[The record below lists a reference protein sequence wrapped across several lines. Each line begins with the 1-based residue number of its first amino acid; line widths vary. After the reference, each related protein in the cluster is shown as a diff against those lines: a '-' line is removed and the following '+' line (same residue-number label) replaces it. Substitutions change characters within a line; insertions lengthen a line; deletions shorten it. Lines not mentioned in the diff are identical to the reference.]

1 MKIFKGQG
9 TADLGKPWRFE
20 EDGLTVTRGCAWSP
34 PGCHP
39 TGCGIKTYVNAA
51 GELVKIEGDENH
63 PITNGRLCVRC
74 LTIRD
79 YVYNP
84 DRVRYPMK
92 RAREDRGK
100 NKWERITWDEAFD
113 LIAEKVAYYKENYGA
128 ESILI
133 MGGTGREGGPMLPAY
148 AQACIGTPNAC
159 YTQSGYSCYIPRV
172 AGTTYV
178 LGATYPEMDY
188 AGGLPG
194 RYDDPM
200 FELPELIVFWAKE
213 PLPSNGDGLFGHA
226 AIDMMRRGSKLMCVE
241 PRVNWVSTRADWH
254 LRLRPGTDTALAM
267 AMLNVIISEDLYD
280 HDFVEK
286 WCYGFEE
293 LSERVAT
300 MPVEKAAE
308 ITGVDAD
315 LIREASRAYA
325 KAKPAQIAW
334 GLGIDQ
340 KSNGVQ
346 AGHCIL
352 ALEAITGNIDV
363 PGGQLIGDVNDGLEL
378 GFGWGNLGPELQS
391 KILGIKEYPAYV
403 GLVLNAQCDMVLDA
417 LEAGDDAE
425 YYPFKMGGFED
436 TNFLAGTCA
445 AQPKRWHDAMVK
457 NLEWCFGIDVWMTPT
472 IQACCEVFLPLSS
485 TVEHD
490 TVVYTHYGA
499 SPIMAGAVNKSIT
512 VGDCKGDCEI
522 MYELGLRC
530 MPVNFE
536 KYKDYYDFLADYRL
550 NYKQS
555 FEELREEVVHQK
567 TEMCGYRKYESGR
580 LRPDGQPGFNTPT
593 GRVELYST
601 MFRQF
606 GEDPLPYY
614 EEPQLSPVST
624 PDIAETYPLVLTT
637 GAHVLLLP
645 FRRQADPL
653 SARDESRPADRDQPA
668 GRGEVRR
675 GRRPVGGSVQP
686 VRHLRAQSEGEPD
699 RQAWRGACPA
709 RLLVPRKGRRRAD
722 ALRGV
727 ALQHQRAH
735 PSQVHRQARFRRAV
749 QVHPL
754 QREAACGKLRHRHDG
769 SLGPLRKAGDLD
781 GGIRFAHRLRIL
793 HGMPVVRGGLQGRAP
808 HPRGTVGHPPA

>member
-39 TGCGIKTYVNAA
+39 TGCGIKTYVNSN
-51 GELVKIEGDENH
+51 GELVRVEGDENH

-84 DRVRYPMK
+84 DRVLYPMK

-100 NKWERITWDEAFD
+100 NKWERITWDEAYD
-113 LIAEKVAYYKENYGA
+113 TIAEKVKYFKDKYGA
-128 ESILI
+128 ESILV

-148 AQACIGTPNAC
+148 AHACLGTPNAC

-178 LGATYPEMDY
+178 MGATYPEMDY

-200 FELPELIVFWAKE
+200 FKLPELIVFWGKE

-226 AIDMMRRGSKLMCVE
+226 AIDMMRRGSKLMSID

-254 LRLRPGTDTALAM
+254 LRLRPGTDAALGM

-286 WCYGFEE
+286 WCYGFEQ
-293 LSERVAT
+293 LAERVKE

-308 ITGVDAD
+308 ITGVDAG
-315 LIREASRAYA
+315 LIAEAARVYA
-325 KAKPAQIAW
+325 AAKPAQIAW
-334 GLGIDQ
+334 GLAIDM
-340 KSNGVQ
+340 KSNGMQ

-363 PGGQLIGDVNDGLEL
+363 PGGQLVGDVNDGLEL
-378 GFGWGNLGPELQS
+378 GFGWNELGPELQG
-391 KILGIKEYPAYV
+391 KILGLKRYPAMV
-403 GLVLNAQCDMVLDA
+403 SFVLNAHCDMVLDA
-417 LEAGDDAE
+417 LETGE
-425 YYPFKMGGFED
+425 PYQFKMAGFGD
-436 TNFLAGTCA
+436 CNGLAGTDC
-445 AQPKRWHDAMVK
+445 AQPQRWHDAYQ
-457 NLEWCFGIDVWMTPT
+457 NLEWCFGIDVWLTPT
-472 IQACCEVFLPLSS
+472 IQATCELFLPLSS

-490 TVVYTHYGA
+490 SVVYSHYGA
-499 SPIMAGAVNKSIT
+499 SPITMGAINKSIT
-512 VGDCKGDCEI
+512 VGEGKGDAEI
-522 MYELGLRC
+522 MYEIGRRC
-530 MPVNFE
+530 MPVNFGRFKNFYE
-536 KYKDYYDFLADYRL
+536 FLEYYRL
-550 NYKQS
+550 NGKTT

-567 TEMCGYRKYESGR
+567 TETLSYRKYESGR
-580 LRPDGQPGFNTPT
+580 LRPDGMPGFNTPT

-606 GEDPLPYY
+606 GVDPLPFY

-624 PDIAETYPLVLTT
+624 PEKMEEYPFVLTT
-637 GAHVLLLP
+637 GARTYCYFHSEGKQIPYLREINP
-645 FRRQADPL
+645 DPL
-653 SARDESRPADRDQPA
+653 IEINP
-668 GRGEVRR
+668 E
-675 GRRPVGGSVQP
+675 
-686 VRHLRAQSEGEPD
+686 
-699 RQAWRGACPA
+699 
-709 RLLVPRKGRRRAD
+709 D
-722 ALRGV
+722 ALKLGIADGQWVRVSNPFGSCV
-727 ALQHQRAH
+727 LKAKVTQTVYPGLVMAQHGFWFPEEDGEEPHLYDVWRSNINLLMPHFYVGELGFGAPYKCLICRVEPIEESYDTDMQAIWNRY
-735 PSQVHRQARFRRAV
+735 SQ
-749 QVHPL
+749 L
-754 QREAACGKLRHRHDG
+754 
-769 SLGPLRKAGDLD
+769 
-781 GGIRFAHRLRIL
+781 
-793 HGMPVVRGGLQGRAP
+793 VVP
-808 HPRGTVGHPPA
+808 E

>member
-39 TGCGIKTYVNAA
+39 TGCGIKTYVNDA

-74 LTIRD
+74 LTMRD
-79 YVYNP
+79 FVYNP
-84 DRVRYPMK
+84 DRVLYPMK

-113 LIAEKVAYYKENYGA
+113 LLAEKVDYYKKTYGA

-148 AQACIGTPNAC
+148 AHSAIGTPNDC

-200 FELPELIVFWAKE
+200 FKLPELIVFWGKE

-226 AIDMMRRGSKLMCVE
+226 AIDMMRRGSKLMSID

-254 LRLRPGTDTALAM
+254 LRLRPGTDAALGM

-280 HDFVEK
+280 HDFVER
-286 WCYGFEE
+286 WTYGFDE
-293 LSERVAT
+293 LAERVKD

-315 LIREASRAYA
+315 LIREAARVYA
-325 KAKPAQIAW
+325 NANPAQIAW
-334 GLGIDQ
+334 GLAIDQ

-378 GFGWGNLGPELQS
+378 GFGWQNLGPELQS

-403 GLVLNAQCDMVLDA
+403 GLVLASQCDMVLDA
-417 LEAGDDAE
+417 LEAGDDAQ

-445 AQPKRWHDAMVK
+445 AQPKR
-457 NLEWCFGIDVWMTPT
+457 
-472 IQACCEVFLPLSS
+472 
-485 TVEHD
+485 
-490 TVVYTHYGA
+490 
-499 SPIMAGAVNKSIT
+499 
-512 VGDCKGDCEI
+512 
-522 MYELGLRC
+522 
-530 MPVNFE
+530 
-536 KYKDYYDFLADYRL
+536 
-550 NYKQS
+550 
-555 FEELREEVVHQK
+555 
-567 TEMCGYRKYESGR
+567 
-580 LRPDGQPGFNTPT
+580 
-593 GRVELYST
+593 
-601 MFRQF
+601 
-606 GEDPLPYY
+606 
-614 EEPQLSPVST
+614 
-624 PDIAETYPLVLTT
+624 
-637 GAHVLLLP
+637 
-645 FRRQADPL
+645 
-653 SARDESRPADRDQPA
+653 
-668 GRGEVRR
+668 
-675 GRRPVGGSVQP
+675 
-686 VRHLRAQSEGEPD
+686 
-699 RQAWRGACPA
+699 
-709 RLLVPRKGRRRAD
+709 
-722 ALRGV
+722 
-727 ALQHQRAH
+727 
-735 PSQVHRQARFRRAV
+735 
-749 QVHPL
+749 
-754 QREAACGKLRHRHDG
+754 
-769 SLGPLRKAGDLD
+769 
-781 GGIRFAHRLRIL
+781 
-793 HGMPVVRGGLQGRAP
+793 
-808 HPRGTVGHPPA
+808 

>member
-39 TGCGIKTYVNAA
+39 TGCGIKTYVNSN
-51 GELVKIEGDENH
+51 GELVRVEGDENH

-84 DRVRYPMK
+84 DRVLYPMK

-100 NKWERITWDEAFD
+100 NKWERITWDEAYD
-113 LIAEKVAYYKENYGA
+113 TIAEKVKYFKDKYGA
-128 ESILI
+128 ESILV

-148 AQACIGTPNAC
+148 AHACLGTPNAC

-178 LGATYPEMDY
+178 MGATYPEMDY

-194 RYDDPM
+194 RYDDPA
-200 FELPELIVFWAKE
+200 FKLPELIVFWGKE

-226 AIDMMRRGSKLMCVE
+226 AIDMMRRGSKLMSID

-254 LRLRPGTDTALAM
+254 LRLRPGTDAALGM
-267 AMLNVIISEDLYD
+267 AMLNVIIEEDLYD
-280 HDFVEK
+280 HDFVDK
-286 WCYGFEE
+286 WCYGFEQ
-293 LSERVAT
+293 LAERVKE
-300 MPVEKAAE
+300 MPAEKAAE
-308 ITGVDAD
+308 ICDLDANQ
-315 LIREASRAYA
+315 IREAARVYA
-325 KAKPAQIAW
+325 AAKPAQIAW
-334 GLGIDQ
+334 GLAIDQ

-346 AGHCIL
+346 AGHCIM

-378 GFGWGNLGPELQS
+378 GFGWNNLGPELQS

-417 LEAGDDAE
+417 LEAGDDAK
-425 YYPFKMGGFED
+425 YYPFKMGVFED

-472 IQACCEVFLPLSS
+472 IQATCEIFLPLSS

-522 MYELGLRC
+522 FYELGLRC
-530 MPVNFE
+530 MPINFE

-550 NYKQS
+550 AYKKS

-567 TEMCGYRKYESGR
+567 TEMCGYYKYESGR
-580 LRPDGQPGFNTPT
+580 LRPDGMPGFNTPT

-624 PDIAETYPLVLTT
+624 PEKMEEYPFVLTT
-637 GAHVLLLP
+637 GARTYCYFHSEGKQIPYLREMNP
-645 FRRQADPL
+645 DPL
-653 SARDESRPADRDQPA
+653 IEINP
-668 GRGEVRR
+668 E
-675 GRRPVGGSVQP
+675 
-686 VRHLRAQSEGEPD
+686 
-699 RQAWRGACPA
+699 
-709 RLLVPRKGRRRAD
+709 D
-722 ALRGV
+722 ALKHGIADGQWVEVASPFGKCVLKAKVSQIVKPGV
-727 ALQHQRAH
+727 VHAQHGFWFPEKDPEE
-735 PSQVHRQARFRRAV
+735 PSLYEVWRSNINELIPHFMV
-749 QVHPL
+749 
-754 QREAACGKLRHRHDG
+754 GKLG
-769 SLGPLRKAGDLD
+769 FGAPFKCLICSVK
-781 GGIRFAHRLRIL
+781 
-793 HGMPVVRGGLQGRAP
+793 PVSENYDTDMMEVWDHFGKL
-808 HPRGTVGHPPA
+808 VI

>member
-39 TGCGIKTYVNAA
+39 TGCGIKTYVNSN
-51 GELVKIEGDENH
+51 GELVRVEGDENH

-84 DRVRYPMK
+84 DRVLYPMK

-100 NKWERITWDEAFD
+100 NKWERITWDEAYD
-113 LIAEKVAYYKENYGA
+113 TIAEKVKYFKDKYGA
-128 ESILI
+128 ESILV

-148 AQACIGTPNAC
+148 AHACLGTPNAC

-178 LGATYPEMDY
+178 MGATYPEMDY

-200 FELPELIVFWAKE
+200 FKLPELIVFWGKE

-226 AIDMMRRGSKLMCVE
+226 AIDMMRRGSKLMSID

-254 LRLRPGTDTALAM
+254 LRLRPGTDAALGM
-267 AMLNVIISEDLYD
+267 ALLNVILEEDLYD
-280 HDFVEK
+280 HDFVDK
-286 WCYGFEE
+286 WCYGFEQ
-293 LSERVAT
+293 LAERVKE
-300 MPVEKAAE
+300 MPAEKAAE
-308 ITGVDAD
+308 ICDLDANQ
-315 LIREASRAYA
+315 IREAARVYA
-325 KAKPAQIAW
+325 AAKPAQIAW
-334 GLGIDQ
+334 GLAIDQ

-346 AGHCIL
+346 AGHCIM

-378 GFGWGNLGPELQS
+378 GFGWNNLGPELQS

-417 LEAGDDAE
+417 LEAGDDAK
-425 YYPFKMGGFED
+425 YYPFKMGVFED

-472 IQACCEVFLPLSS
+472 IQATCEIFLPLSS

-522 MYELGLRC
+522 FYELGLRC
-530 MPVNFE
+530 MPINFE

-550 NYKQS
+550 AYKKS

-567 TEMCGYRKYESGR
+567 TEMCGYYKYESGR
-580 LRPDGQPGFNTPT
+580 LRPDGMPGFNTPT

-624 PDIAETYPLVLTT
+624 PEKMEEYPFVLTT
-637 GAHVLLLP
+637 GARTYCYFHSEGKQIPYLREMNP
-645 FRRQADPL
+645 DPL
-653 SARDESRPADRDQPA
+653 IEINP
-668 GRGEVRR
+668 E
-675 GRRPVGGSVQP
+675 
-686 VRHLRAQSEGEPD
+686 
-699 RQAWRGACPA
+699 
-709 RLLVPRKGRRRAD
+709 D
-722 ALRGV
+722 ALKHGIADGQWVEVASPFGKCVLKAKVSQIVKPGV
-727 ALQHQRAH
+727 VHAQHGFWFPEKDPEE
-735 PSQVHRQARFRRAV
+735 PSLYEVWRSNINELIPHFMV
-749 QVHPL
+749 
-754 QREAACGKLRHRHDG
+754 GKLG
-769 SLGPLRKAGDLD
+769 FGAPFKCLICSVK
-781 GGIRFAHRLRIL
+781 
-793 HGMPVVRGGLQGRAP
+793 PVSENYDTDMMEVWDHFGKL
-808 HPRGTVGHPPA
+808 VI

>member
-20 EDGLTVTRGCAWSP
+20 EDGLTVTRGCAWAP

-39 TGCGIKTYVNAA
+39 TGCGIKTYVNSN
-51 GELVKIEGDENH
+51 GELVRVEGDENH

-84 DRVRYPMK
+84 DRVLYPMK

-100 NKWERITWDEAFD
+100 NKWERITWDEAYD
-113 LIAEKVAYYKENYGA
+113 TIAEKVKYFKDKYGA
-128 ESILI
+128 ESILV

-148 AQACIGTPNAC
+148 AHACLGTPNAC

-178 LGATYPEMDY
+178 MGATYPEMDY

-200 FELPELIVFWAKE
+200 FKLPELIVFWGKE

-226 AIDMMRRGSKLMCVE
+226 AIDMMRRGSKLMSID

-254 LRLRPGTDTALAM
+254 LRLRPGTDAALGM
-267 AMLNVIISEDLYD
+267 AMLNVIIEEDLYD
-280 HDFVEK
+280 HDFVDK
-286 WCYGFEE
+286 WCYGFEQ
-293 LSERVAT
+293 LAERVKE
-300 MPVEKAAE
+300 MPAEKAAE
-308 ITGVDAD
+308 ICDLDANQ
-315 LIREASRAYA
+315 IREAARVYA
-325 KAKPAQIAW
+325 AAKPAQIAW
-334 GLGIDQ
+334 GLAIDQ

-346 AGHCIL
+346 AGHCIM

-378 GFGWGNLGPELQS
+378 GFGWNNLGPELQS

-417 LEAGDDAE
+417 LEAGDDAK
-425 YYPFKMGGFED
+425 YYPFKMGVFED

-472 IQACCEVFLPLSS
+472 IQATCEIFLPLSS

-522 MYELGLRC
+522 FYELGLRC
-530 MPVNFE
+530 MPINFE

-550 NYKQS
+550 AYKKS

-567 TEMCGYRKYESGR
+567 TEMCGYYKYESGR
-580 LRPDGQPGFNTPT
+580 LRPDGMPGFNTPT

-624 PDIAETYPLVLTT
+624 PEKMEEYPFVLTT
-637 GAHVLLLP
+637 GARTYCYFHSEGKQIPYLREMNP
-645 FRRQADPL
+645 DPL
-653 SARDESRPADRDQPA
+653 IEINP
-668 GRGEVRR
+668 E
-675 GRRPVGGSVQP
+675 
-686 VRHLRAQSEGEPD
+686 
-699 RQAWRGACPA
+699 
-709 RLLVPRKGRRRAD
+709 D
-722 ALRGV
+722 ALKHGIADGQWVEVASPFGKCVLKAKVSQIVKPGV
-727 ALQHQRAH
+727 VHAQHGFWFPEKDPEE
-735 PSQVHRQARFRRAV
+735 PSLYEVWRSNINELIPHFMV
-749 QVHPL
+749 
-754 QREAACGKLRHRHDG
+754 GKLG
-769 SLGPLRKAGDLD
+769 FGAPFKCLICSVK
-781 GGIRFAHRLRIL
+781 
-793 HGMPVVRGGLQGRAP
+793 PVSENYDTDMMEVWDHFGKL
-808 HPRGTVGHPPA
+808 VI

>member
-39 TGCGIKTYVNAA
+39 TGCGIKTYVNSN
-51 GELVKIEGDENH
+51 GELVRVEGDENH

-84 DRVRYPMK
+84 DRVLYPMK

-100 NKWERITWDEAFD
+100 NKWERITWDEAYD
-113 LIAEKVAYYKENYGA
+113 TIAEKVKYFKDKYGA
-128 ESILI
+128 ESILV

-148 AQACIGTPNAC
+148 AHACLGTPNAC

-178 LGATYPEMDY
+178 MGATYPEMDY

-200 FELPELIVFWAKE
+200 FKLPELIVFWGKE

-226 AIDMMRRGSKLMCVE
+226 AIDMMRRGSKLMSID

-254 LRLRPGTDTALAM
+254 LRLRPGTDAALGM
-267 AMLNVIISEDLYD
+267 AMLNVIIEEDLYD
-280 HDFVEK
+280 HDFVER
-286 WCYGFEE
+286 WCYGFEQ
-293 LSERVAT
+293 LAERVKE
-300 MPVEKAAE
+300 MPAEKAAE
-308 ITGVDAD
+308 ITGVDAG
-315 LIREASRAYA
+315 LITEAARVYA
-325 KAKPAQIAW
+325 AAKPAQIAW
-334 GLGIDQ
+334 GLAIDQ

-378 GFGWGNLGPELQS
+378 GFGWNNLGPELQS

-417 LEAGDDAE
+417 LEAGDDAK
-425 YYPFKMGGFED
+425 YYPFKMGVFED

-472 IQACCEVFLPLSS
+472 IQATCEIFLPLSS

-522 MYELGLRC
+522 FYELGLRC
-530 MPVNFE
+530 MPINFE

-550 NYKQS
+550 AYKKS
-555 FEELREEVVHQK
+555 FEDLREEVVHQK
-567 TEMCGYRKYESGR
+567 TEMCGYYKYESGR
-580 LRPDGQPGFNTPT
+580 LRPDGMPGFNTPT

-624 PDIAETYPLVLTT
+624 PEKMEEYPFVLTT
-637 GAHVLLLP
+637 GARTYCYFHSEGKQIPYLREMNP
-645 FRRQADPL
+645 DPL
-653 SARDESRPADRDQPA
+653 IEINP
-668 GRGEVRR
+668 E
-675 GRRPVGGSVQP
+675 
-686 VRHLRAQSEGEPD
+686 
-699 RQAWRGACPA
+699 
-709 RLLVPRKGRRRAD
+709 D
-722 ALRGV
+722 ALKHGIADGQWVEVASPFGKCVLKAKVSQIVKPGV
-727 ALQHQRAH
+727 VHAQHGFWFPEKDPEE
-735 PSQVHRQARFRRAV
+735 PSLYEVWRSNINELIPHFMV
-749 QVHPL
+749 
-754 QREAACGKLRHRHDG
+754 GKLG
-769 SLGPLRKAGDLD
+769 FGAPFKCLICSVK
-781 GGIRFAHRLRIL
+781 
-793 HGMPVVRGGLQGRAP
+793 PVSENYDTDMMEVWDHFGKL
-808 HPRGTVGHPPA
+808 VI

>member
-39 TGCGIKTYVNAA
+39 TGCGIKTYVNSN
-51 GELVKIEGDENH
+51 GELVRVEGDENH

-84 DRVRYPMK
+84 DRVLYPMK

-100 NKWERITWDEAFD
+100 NKWERITWDEAYD
-113 LIAEKVAYYKENYGA
+113 TIAEKVKYFKDKYGA
-128 ESILI
+128 ESILV

-148 AQACIGTPNAC
+148 AHACLGTPNAC

-178 LGATYPEMDY
+178 MGATYPEMDY

-200 FELPELIVFWAKE
+200 FKLPELIVFWGKE

-226 AIDMMRRGSKLMCVE
+226 AIDMMRRGSKLMSID

-254 LRLRPGTDTALAM
+254 LRLRPGTDAALGM
-267 AMLNVIISEDLYD
+267 AMLDVIISEDLYD
-280 HDFVEK
+280 HDFVSK
-286 WCYGFEE
+286 WCYGFDQ
-293 LSERVAT
+293 LAERVAT

-315 LIREASRAYA
+315 LIRDAARAYA
-325 KAKPAQIAW
+325 AAKPAQIAW

-363 PGGQLIGDVNDGLEL
+363 PGGQLVGDVNDGLEL
-378 GFGWGNLGPELQS
+378 GFGWKELGEELQQ
-391 KILGIKEYPAYV
+391 KILGLKRYPAMV
-403 GLVLNAQCDMVLDA
+403 SFVLNAHCDMVLDT
-417 LEAGDDAE
+417 LETGEPYA
-425 YYPFKMGGFED
+425 FKMAGFED
-436 TNFLAGTCA
+436 CNGLAGTDC
-445 AQPKRWHDAMVK
+445 AQPERWHRAYQ
-457 NLEWCFGIDVWMTPT
+457 NLEWCFGIDVWLTPT
-472 IQACCEVFLPLSS
+472 IQACCELFLPLSS

-490 TVVYTHYGA
+490 SVVYSHYGA
-499 SPIMAGAVNKSIT
+499 SPITMGSINKSIT
-512 VGDCKGDCEI
+512 VGEGKGDAEI
-522 MYELGLRC
+522 MYEIGRRC
-530 MPVNFE
+530 MPVNFGRFRNFYE
-536 KYKDYYDFLADYRL
+536 FLEEYRL
-550 NYKQS
+550 NGKTT
-555 FEELREEVVHQK
+555 FEALREEVVHQK
-567 TEMCGYRKYESGR
+567 TETLSYYKYKTGK
-580 LRPDGQPGFNTPT
+580 LRPDGKPGFNTPT

-606 GEDPLPYY
+606 GVDPLPYY

-624 PDIAETYPLVLTT
+624 PDLYEEYPFVLTT
-637 GAHVLLLP
+637 GARTYCYFHSEGKQIPYLREMNP
-645 FRRQADPL
+645 DPL
-653 SARDESRPADRDQPA
+653 IEINPQ
-668 GRGEVRR
+668 
-675 GRRPVGGSVQP
+675 
-686 VRHLRAQSEGEPD
+686 
-699 RQAWRGACPA
+699 
-709 RLLVPRKGRRRAD
+709 D
-722 ALRGV
+722 ALKYGV
-727 ALQHQRAH
+727 ADGQWVEVESPFGKCVLKAKVSQIVKPGVVHAQHGFWFPEKDPEE
-735 PSQVHRQARFRRAV
+735 PSLYEVWRSNINELIPHFMV
-749 QVHPL
+749 
-754 QREAACGKLRHRHDG
+754 GKLGFGAPFKCMICSVKPVTENYDT
-769 SLGPLRKAGDLD
+769 DMMEVWD
-781 GGIRFAHRLRIL
+781 RFGKLVI
-793 HGMPVVRGGLQGRAP
+793 
-808 HPRGTVGHPPA
+808 

>member
-39 TGCGIKTYVNAA
+39 TGCGIKTYVNSN
-51 GELVKIEGDENH
+51 GELVRVEGDENH

-84 DRVRYPMK
+84 DRVLYPMK

-100 NKWERITWDEAFD
+100 NKWERITWDEAYD
-113 LIAEKVAYYKENYGA
+113 TIAEKVKYFKDKYGA
-128 ESILI
+128 ESILV

-148 AQACIGTPNAC
+148 AHACLGTPNAC

-178 LGATYPEMDY
+178 MGATYPEMDY
-188 AGGLPG
+188 AGGLLG

-200 FELPELIVFWAKE
+200 FKLPELIVFWGKE

-226 AIDMMRRGSKLMCVE
+226 AIDMMRRGSKLMSID

-254 LRLRPGTDTALAM
+254 LRLRPGTDAALGM

-286 WCYGFEE
+286 WCYGFEQ
-293 LSERVAT
+293 LAERVKE
-300 MPVEKAAE
+300 MPAEKAAE
-308 ITGVDAD
+308 ICGLDANQ
-315 LIREASRAYA
+315 IREAARVYA
-325 KAKPAQIAW
+325 AAKPAQIAW
-334 GLGIDQ
+334 GLAIDQ

-346 AGHCIL
+346 AGHCIM

-378 GFGWGNLGPELQS
+378 GFGWNNLGPELQS

-417 LEAGDDAE
+417 LEAGDDAK
-425 YYPFKMGGFED
+425 YYPFKMGVFED

-472 IQACCEVFLPLSS
+472 IQATCEIFLPLSS

-522 MYELGLRC
+522 FYELGLRC
-530 MPVNFE
+530 MPINFE

-550 NYKQS
+550 AYKKS

-567 TEMCGYRKYESGR
+567 TEMCGYYKYESGR
-580 LRPDGQPGFNTPT
+580 LRPDGMPGFNTPT

-624 PDIAETYPLVLTT
+624 PEKMEEYPFVLTT
-637 GAHVLLLP
+637 GARTYCYFHSEGKQIPYLREMNP
-645 FRRQADPL
+645 DPL
-653 SARDESRPADRDQPA
+653 IEINP
-668 GRGEVRR
+668 E
-675 GRRPVGGSVQP
+675 
-686 VRHLRAQSEGEPD
+686 
-699 RQAWRGACPA
+699 
-709 RLLVPRKGRRRAD
+709 D
-722 ALRGV
+722 ALKYGIADGQWVEVASPFGKCVLKAKVSQIVKPGV
-727 ALQHQRAH
+727 VHAQHGFWFPEKDPEE
-735 PSQVHRQARFRRAV
+735 PSLYEVWRSNINELIPHFMV
-749 QVHPL
+749 
-754 QREAACGKLRHRHDG
+754 GKLGFG
-769 SLGPLRKAGDLD
+769 SPFKCLICSVK
-781 GGIRFAHRLRIL
+781 
-793 HGMPVVRGGLQGRAP
+793 PVSENYDTDMMEVWDHFGKL
-808 HPRGTVGHPPA
+808 VI

>member
-39 TGCGIKTYVNAA
+39 TGCGIKTYVNSN
-51 GELVKIEGDENH
+51 GELVRVEGDENH

-84 DRVRYPMK
+84 DRVLYPMK

-100 NKWERITWDEAFD
+100 NKWERITWDEAYD
-113 LIAEKVAYYKENYGA
+113 TIAEKVKYFKDKYGA
-128 ESILI
+128 ESILV

-148 AQACIGTPNAC
+148 AHACLGTPNAC

-178 LGATYPEMDY
+178 MGATYPEMDY

-200 FELPELIVFWAKE
+200 FKLPELIVFWGKE

-226 AIDMMRRGSKLMCVE
+226 AIDMMRRGSKLMSID

-254 LRLRPGTDTALAM
+254 LRLRPGTDAALGM
-267 AMLNVIISEDLYD
+267 AMLNVIIEEDLYD
-280 HDFVEK
+280 HDFVDK
-286 WCYGFEE
+286 WCYGFEQ
-293 LSERVAT
+293 LAERVKE
-300 MPVEKAAE
+300 MPAEKAAE
-308 ITGVDAD
+308 ICDLDANQ
-315 LIREASRAYA
+315 IREAARVYA
-325 KAKPAQIAW
+325 AAKPAQIAW
-334 GLGIDQ
+334 GLAIDQ

-346 AGHCIL
+346 AGHCIM

-378 GFGWGNLGPELQS
+378 GFGWNNLGPELQS

-417 LEAGDDAE
+417 LEAGDDAK
-425 YYPFKMGGFED
+425 YYPFKMGVFED

-472 IQACCEVFLPLSS
+472 IQATCEIFLPLSS

-522 MYELGLRC
+522 FYELGLRC
-530 MPVNFE
+530 MPINFE

-550 NYKQS
+550 AYKKS

-567 TEMCGYRKYESGR
+567 TEMCGYYKYESGR
-580 LRPDGQPGFNTPT
+580 LRPDGMPGFNTPT

-624 PDIAETYPLVLTT
+624 PEKMEEYPFVLTT
-637 GAHVLLLP
+637 GARTYCYFHSEGKQIPYLREMNP
-645 FRRQADPL
+645 DPL
-653 SARDESRPADRDQPA
+653 IEINP
-668 GRGEVRR
+668 E
-675 GRRPVGGSVQP
+675 
-686 VRHLRAQSEGEPD
+686 
-699 RQAWRGACPA
+699 
-709 RLLVPRKGRRRAD
+709 D
-722 ALRGV
+722 ALKHGIADGQWVEVASPFGKCVLKAKVSQIVKPGV
-727 ALQHQRAH
+727 VHAQHGFWFPEKDPEEPHLYDVWRSNINELIPH
-735 PSQVHRQARFRRAV
+735 FMV
-749 QVHPL
+749 
-754 QREAACGKLRHRHDG
+754 GKLG
-769 SLGPLRKAGDLD
+769 FGAPFKCLICSVK
-781 GGIRFAHRLRIL
+781 
-793 HGMPVVRGGLQGRAP
+793 PVSENYDTDMMEVWDHFGKL
-808 HPRGTVGHPPA
+808 VI

>member
-39 TGCGIKTYVNAA
+39 TGCGIKTYVNSN
-51 GELVKIEGDENH
+51 GELVRVEGDENH

-84 DRVRYPMK
+84 DRVLYPMK

-100 NKWERITWDEAFD
+100 NKWERITWDEAYD
-113 LIAEKVAYYKENYGA
+113 TIAEKVKYFKDKYGA
-128 ESILI
+128 ESILV

-148 AQACIGTPNAC
+148 AHACLGTPNAC

-178 LGATYPEMDY
+178 MGATYPEMDY

-200 FELPELIVFWAKE
+200 FKLPELIVFWGKE

-226 AIDMMRRGSKLMCVE
+226 AIDMMRRGSKLMSID

-254 LRLRPGTDTALAM
+254 LRLRPGTDAALGM
-267 AMLNVIISEDLYD
+267 AMLNVIIEEDLYD

-286 WCYGFEE
+286 WCYGFEQ
-293 LSERVAT
+293 LAERVKE
-300 MPVEKAAE
+300 MPAEKAAE
-308 ITGVDAD
+308 ITGVDAG
-315 LIREASRAYA
+315 LIAEAARVYA
-325 KAKPAQIAW
+325 AAKPAQIAW
-334 GLGIDQ
+334 GLAIDQ

-346 AGHCIL
+346 AGHCIM

-378 GFGWGNLGPELQS
+378 GFGWNNLGPELQS

-417 LEAGDDAE
+417 LEAGDDAK
-425 YYPFKMGGFED
+425 YYPFKMGVFED

-472 IQACCEVFLPLSS
+472 IQATCEIFLPLSS

-522 MYELGLRC
+522 FYELGLRC
-530 MPVNFE
+530 MPINFE

-550 NYKQS
+550 AYKRT

-567 TEMCGYRKYESGR
+567 TEMCGYYKYESGR
-580 LRPDGQPGFNTPT
+580 LRPDGMPGFNTPT

-614 EEPQLSPVST
+614 EEPQFSPVST
-624 PDIAETYPLVLTT
+624 PEKMEEYPFVLTT
-637 GAHVLLLP
+637 GARTYCYFHSEGKQIPYLREMNP
-645 FRRQADPL
+645 DPL
-653 SARDESRPADRDQPA
+653 IEINP
-668 GRGEVRR
+668 E
-675 GRRPVGGSVQP
+675 
-686 VRHLRAQSEGEPD
+686 
-699 RQAWRGACPA
+699 
-709 RLLVPRKGRRRAD
+709 D
-722 ALRGV
+722 ALKYGIADGQWVEVASPFGKCVLKAKVSQIVKPGV
-727 ALQHQRAH
+727 VHAQHGFWFPEKDPEE
-735 PSQVHRQARFRRAV
+735 PSLYEVWRSNINELIPHFMV
-749 QVHPL
+749 
-754 QREAACGKLRHRHDG
+754 GKLG
-769 SLGPLRKAGDLD
+769 FGAPFKCLICSVK
-781 GGIRFAHRLRIL
+781 
-793 HGMPVVRGGLQGRAP
+793 PVSENYDTDMMEVWDHFGKL
-808 HPRGTVGHPPA
+808 VI

>member
-39 TGCGIKTYVNAA
+39 TGCGIKTYVNSN
-51 GELVKIEGDENH
+51 GELVRVEGDENH

-84 DRVRYPMK
+84 DRVLYPMK

-100 NKWERITWDEAFD
+100 NKWERITWDEAYD
-113 LIAEKVAYYKENYGA
+113 TIAEKVKYFKDKYGA
-128 ESILI
+128 ESILV

-148 AQACIGTPNAC
+148 AHACLGTPNAC

-178 LGATYPEMDY
+178 MGATYPEMDY

-200 FELPELIVFWAKE
+200 FKLPELIVFWGKE

-226 AIDMMRRGSKLMCVE
+226 AIDMMRRGSKLMSID

-254 LRLRPGTDTALAM
+254 LRLRPGTDAALGM
-267 AMLNVIISEDLYD
+267 AMLNVIIEEDLYD
-280 HDFVEK
+280 HDFVDK
-286 WCYGFEE
+286 WCYGFEQ
-293 LSERVAT
+293 LAERVKE
-300 MPVEKAAE
+300 MPAEKAAE
-308 ITGVDAD
+308 ICDLDANQ
-315 LIREASRAYA
+315 IREAARVYA
-325 KAKPAQIAW
+325 AAKPAQIAW
-334 GLGIDQ
+334 GLAIDQ

-346 AGHCIL
+346 AGHCIM

-378 GFGWGNLGPELQS
+378 GFGWNNLGPELQS

-417 LEAGDDAE
+417 LEAGDDAK
-425 YYPFKMGGFED
+425 YYPFKMGVFED

-472 IQACCEVFLPLSS
+472 IQATCEIFLPLSS

-522 MYELGLRC
+522 FYELGLRC
-530 MPVNFE
+530 MPINFE

-550 NYKQS
+550 AYKKS

-567 TEMCGYRKYESGR
+567 TEMCGYYKYESGR
-580 LRPDGQPGFNTPT
+580 LRPDGMHGFNTPT

-624 PDIAETYPLVLTT
+624 PEKMEEYPFVLTT
-637 GAHVLLLP
+637 GARTYCYFHSEGKQIPYLREMNP
-645 FRRQADPL
+645 DPL
-653 SARDESRPADRDQPA
+653 IEINP
-668 GRGEVRR
+668 E
-675 GRRPVGGSVQP
+675 
-686 VRHLRAQSEGEPD
+686 
-699 RQAWRGACPA
+699 
-709 RLLVPRKGRRRAD
+709 D
-722 ALRGV
+722 ALKHGIADGQWVEVASPFGKCVLKAKVSQIVKPGV
-727 ALQHQRAH
+727 VHAQHGFWFPEKDPEE
-735 PSQVHRQARFRRAV
+735 PSLYEVWRSNINELIPHFMV
-749 QVHPL
+749 
-754 QREAACGKLRHRHDG
+754 GKLG
-769 SLGPLRKAGDLD
+769 FGAPFKCLICSVK
-781 GGIRFAHRLRIL
+781 
-793 HGMPVVRGGLQGRAP
+793 PVSENYDTDMMEVWDHFGKL
-808 HPRGTVGHPPA
+808 VI

>member
-39 TGCGIKTYVNAA
+39 TGCGIKTYVNSN
-51 GELVKIEGDENH
+51 GELVRVEGDENH

-84 DRVRYPMK
+84 DRVLYPMK

-100 NKWERITWDEAFD
+100 NKWERITWDEAYD
-113 LIAEKVAYYKENYGA
+113 TIAEKVKYFKDKYGA
-128 ESILI
+128 ESILV

-148 AQACIGTPNAC
+148 AHACLGTPNAC

-178 LGATYPEMDY
+178 MGATYPEMDY

-200 FELPELIVFWAKE
+200 FKLPELIVFWGKE

-226 AIDMMRRGSKLMCVE
+226 AIDMMRRGSKLMSID

-254 LRLRPGTDTALAM
+254 LRLRPGTDAALGM
-267 AMLNVIISEDLYD
+267 AMLNVIIEEDLYD
-280 HDFVEK
+280 HDFVER
-286 WCYGFEE
+286 WCYGFEQ
-293 LSERVAT
+293 LAERVKE
-300 MPVEKAAE
+300 MPAEKAAE
-308 ITGVDAD
+308 ITGVDAG
-315 LIREASRAYA
+315 LITEAARVYA
-325 KAKPAQIAW
+325 AAKPAQIAW
-334 GLGIDQ
+334 GLAIDQ

-346 AGHCIL
+346 AGHCIM

-378 GFGWGNLGPELQS
+378 GFGWNNLGPELQS

-417 LEAGDDAE
+417 LEAGDDAK
-425 YYPFKMGGFED
+425 YYPFKMGVFED

-472 IQACCEVFLPLSS
+472 IQATCEIFLPLSS

-522 MYELGLRC
+522 FYELGLRC
-530 MPVNFE
+530 MPINFE

-550 NYKQS
+550 AYKKS

-567 TEMCGYRKYESGR
+567 TEMCGYYKYESGR
-580 LRPDGQPGFNTPT
+580 LRPDGMPGFNTPT

-606 GEDPLPYY
+606 GVDPLPYY

-624 PDIAETYPLVLTT
+624 PEKMEEYPFVLTT
-637 GAHVLLLP
+637 GARTYCYFHSEGKQIPYLREMNP
-645 FRRQADPL
+645 DPL
-653 SARDESRPADRDQPA
+653 IEINP
-668 GRGEVRR
+668 E
-675 GRRPVGGSVQP
+675 
-686 VRHLRAQSEGEPD
+686 
-699 RQAWRGACPA
+699 
-709 RLLVPRKGRRRAD
+709 D
-722 ALRGV
+722 ALKHGIADGQWVEVASPFGKCVLKAKVSQIVKPGV
-727 ALQHQRAH
+727 VHAQHGFWFPEKDPEE
-735 PSQVHRQARFRRAV
+735 PSLYEVWRSNINELIPHFMV
-749 QVHPL
+749 
-754 QREAACGKLRHRHDG
+754 GKLG
-769 SLGPLRKAGDLD
+769 FGAPFKCLICSVK
-781 GGIRFAHRLRIL
+781 
-793 HGMPVVRGGLQGRAP
+793 PVSENYDTDMMEVWDHFGKL
-808 HPRGTVGHPPA
+808 VI

>member
-39 TGCGIKTYVNAA
+39 TGCGIKTYVNSN
-51 GELVKIEGDENH
+51 GELVRVEGDENH

-84 DRVRYPMK
+84 DRVLYPMK

-100 NKWERITWDEAFD
+100 NKWERITWDEAYD
-113 LIAEKVAYYKENYGA
+113 TIAEKVKYFKDKYGA
-128 ESILI
+128 ESILV

-148 AQACIGTPNAC
+148 AHACLGTPNAC

-178 LGATYPEMDY
+178 MGATYPEMDY

-200 FELPELIVFWAKE
+200 FKLPELIVFWGKE

-226 AIDMMRRGSKLMCVE
+226 AIDMMRRGSKLMSID

-254 LRLRPGTDTALAM
+254 LRLRPGTDAALGM
-267 AMLNVIISEDLYD
+267 AMLNVIIEEDLYD
-280 HDFVEK
+280 HDFVDK
-286 WCYGFEE
+286 WCYGFEQ
-293 LSERVAT
+293 LAERVKE
-300 MPVEKAAE
+300 MPAEKAAE
-308 ITGVDAD
+308 ICDLDANQ
-315 LIREASRAYA
+315 IREAARVYA
-325 KAKPAQIAW
+325 AAKPAQIAW
-334 GLGIDQ
+334 GLAIDQ

-346 AGHCIL
+346 AGHCIM

-378 GFGWGNLGPELQS
+378 GFGWNNLGPELQS

-417 LEAGDDAE
+417 LEAGDDAK
-425 YYPFKMGGFED
+425 YYPFKMGVFED

-472 IQACCEVFLPLSS
+472 IQATCEIFLPLSS

-522 MYELGLRC
+522 FYELGLRC
-530 MPVNFE
+530 MPINFE

-550 NYKQS
+550 AYKKS

-567 TEMCGYRKYESGR
+567 TEMCGYYKYESGR
-580 LRPDGQPGFNTPT
+580 LRPDGMPGFNTPT

-624 PDIAETYPLVLTT
+624 PEKMEEYPFVLTT
-637 GAHVLLLP
+637 GARTYCYFHSEGKQIPYLREMNP
-645 FRRQADPL
+645 DPL
-653 SARDESRPADRDQPA
+653 IEINPQ
-668 GRGEVRR
+668 
-675 GRRPVGGSVQP
+675 
-686 VRHLRAQSEGEPD
+686 
-699 RQAWRGACPA
+699 
-709 RLLVPRKGRRRAD
+709 D
-722 ALRGV
+722 ALELGIADGQWVEVASPFGKCVLKAKVSQIVKPGV
-727 ALQHQRAH
+727 VHAQHGFWFPEKDPEE
-735 PSQVHRQARFRRAV
+735 PSLYEVWRSNINELIPHFMV
-749 QVHPL
+749 
-754 QREAACGKLRHRHDG
+754 GKLG
-769 SLGPLRKAGDLD
+769 FGAPFKCLICSVK
-781 GGIRFAHRLRIL
+781 
-793 HGMPVVRGGLQGRAP
+793 PVSENYDTDMMEVWDHFGKL
-808 HPRGTVGHPPA
+808 VI

>member
-1 MKIFKGQG
+1 MKLFKGQG

-39 TGCGIKTYVNAA
+39 TGCGIKTYVNSN
-51 GELVKIEGDENH
+51 GELVRVEGDENH

-84 DRVRYPMK
+84 DRVLYPMK

-100 NKWERITWDEAFD
+100 NKWERITWDEAYD
-113 LIAEKVAYYKENYGA
+113 TIAEKVKYFKDKYGA
-128 ESILI
+128 ESILV

-148 AQACIGTPNAC
+148 AHACLGTPNAC

-178 LGATYPEMDY
+178 MGATYPEMDY

-200 FELPELIVFWAKE
+200 FKLPELIVFWGKE

-226 AIDMMRRGSKLMCVE
+226 AIDMMRRGSKLMSID

-254 LRLRPGTDTALAM
+254 LRLRPGTDAALGM
-267 AMLNVIISEDLYD
+267 AMLNVIIEEDLYD

-286 WCYGFEE
+286 WCYGFEQ
-293 LSERVAT
+293 LAERVKE
-300 MPVEKAAE
+300 MPAEKAAE
-308 ITGVDAD
+308 ICGLDANQ
-315 LIREASRAYA
+315 IREAARVYA
-325 KAKPAQIAW
+325 AAKPAQIAW
-334 GLGIDQ
+334 GLAIDQ

-346 AGHCIL
+346 AGHCIM

-378 GFGWGNLGPELQS
+378 GFGWNNLGPELQS

-417 LEAGDDAE
+417 LEAGDDAK
-425 YYPFKMGGFED
+425 YYPFKMGVFED

-472 IQACCEVFLPLSS
+472 IQATCEIFLPLSS

-522 MYELGLRC
+522 FYELGLRC
-530 MPVNFE
+530 MPINFE

-550 NYKQS
+550 AYKRT

-567 TEMCGYRKYESGR
+567 TEMCGYYKYESGR
-580 LRPDGQPGFNTPT
+580 LRPDGMPGFNTPT

-614 EEPQLSPVST
+614 EEPQFSPVST
-624 PDIAETYPLVLTT
+624 PEKMEEYPFVLTT
-637 GAHVLLLP
+637 GARTYCYFHSEGKQIPYLREMNP
-645 FRRQADPL
+645 DPL
-653 SARDESRPADRDQPA
+653 IEINP
-668 GRGEVRR
+668 E
-675 GRRPVGGSVQP
+675 
-686 VRHLRAQSEGEPD
+686 
-699 RQAWRGACPA
+699 
-709 RLLVPRKGRRRAD
+709 D
-722 ALRGV
+722 ALKYGIADGQWVEVASPFGKCVLKAKVSQIVKPGV
-727 ALQHQRAH
+727 VHAQHGFWFPEKNPEE
-735 PSQVHRQARFRRAV
+735 PSLYEVWRSNINELIPHFMV
-749 QVHPL
+749 
-754 QREAACGKLRHRHDG
+754 GKLG
-769 SLGPLRKAGDLD
+769 FGAPFKCLICSVK
-781 GGIRFAHRLRIL
+781 
-793 HGMPVVRGGLQGRAP
+793 PVSENYDTDMMEVWDHFGKL
-808 HPRGTVGHPPA
+808 VI

>member
-39 TGCGIKTYVNAA
+39 TGCGIKTYVNSN
-51 GELVKIEGDENH
+51 GELVRVEGDENH
-63 PITNGRLCVRC
+63 PITNGRPCVRC

-84 DRVRYPMK
+84 DRVLYPMK

-100 NKWERITWDEAFD
+100 NKWERITWDEAYD
-113 LIAEKVAYYKENYGA
+113 TIAEKVKYFKDKYGA
-128 ESILI
+128 ESILV

-148 AQACIGTPNAC
+148 AHACLGTPNAC

-178 LGATYPEMDY
+178 MGATYPEMDY

-200 FELPELIVFWAKE
+200 FKLPELIVFWGKE

-226 AIDMMRRGSKLMCVE
+226 AIDMMRRGSKLMSID

-254 LRLRPGTDTALAM
+254 LRLRPGTDAALGM
-267 AMLNVIISEDLYD
+267 AMLNVIIEEDLYD
-280 HDFVEK
+280 HDFVDK
-286 WCYGFEE
+286 WCYGFEQ
-293 LSERVAT
+293 LAERVKE
-300 MPVEKAAE
+300 MPAEKAAE
-308 ITGVDAD
+308 ICDLDANQ
-315 LIREASRAYA
+315 IREAARVYA
-325 KAKPAQIAW
+325 AAKPAQIAW
-334 GLGIDQ
+334 GLAIDQ

-346 AGHCIL
+346 AGHCIM

-378 GFGWGNLGPELQS
+378 GFGWNNLGPELQS

-417 LEAGDDAE
+417 LEAGDDAK
-425 YYPFKMGGFED
+425 YYPFKMGVFED

-472 IQACCEVFLPLSS
+472 IQATCEIFLPLSS

-512 VGDCKGDCEI
+512 VGDCKGF
-522 MYELGLRC
+522 YELGLRC
-530 MPVNFE
+530 MPINFE

-550 NYKQS
+550 AYKKS

-567 TEMCGYRKYESGR
+567 TEMCGYYKYESGR
-580 LRPDGQPGFNTPT
+580 LRPDGMPGFNTPT

-624 PDIAETYPLVLTT
+624 PEKMEEYPFVLTT
-637 GAHVLLLP
+637 GARIYCYFHSEGKQIPYLREMNP
-645 FRRQADPL
+645 DPL
-653 SARDESRPADRDQPA
+653 IEINP
-668 GRGEVRR
+668 E
-675 GRRPVGGSVQP
+675 
-686 VRHLRAQSEGEPD
+686 
-699 RQAWRGACPA
+699 
-709 RLLVPRKGRRRAD
+709 D
-722 ALRGV
+722 ALKHGIADGQWVEVASPFGKCVLKAKVSQIVKPGV
-727 ALQHQRAH
+727 VHAQHGFWFPEKDPEE
-735 PSQVHRQARFRRAV
+735 PSLYEVWRSNINELIPHFMV
-749 QVHPL
+749 
-754 QREAACGKLRHRHDG
+754 GKLG
-769 SLGPLRKAGDLD
+769 FGAPFKCLICSVK
-781 GGIRFAHRLRIL
+781 
-793 HGMPVVRGGLQGRAP
+793 PVSENYDTDMMEVWDHFGKL
-808 HPRGTVGHPPA
+808 VI

>member
-39 TGCGIKTYVNAA
+39 TGCGIKTYVNSN
-51 GELVKIEGDENH
+51 GELVRVEGDENH

-84 DRVRYPMK
+84 DRVLYPMK

-100 NKWERITWDEAFD
+100 NKWERITWDEAYD
-113 LIAEKVAYYKENYGA
+113 TIAEKVKYFKDKYGA
-128 ESILI
+128 ESILV

-148 AQACIGTPNAC
+148 AHACLGTPNAC

-178 LGATYPEMDY
+178 MGATYPEMDY

-200 FELPELIVFWAKE
+200 FKLPELIVFWGKE

-226 AIDMMRRGSKLMCVE
+226 AIDMMRRGSKLMSID

-254 LRLRPGTDTALAM
+254 LRLRPGTDAALGM
-267 AMLNVIISEDLYD
+267 AMLNVIIEEDLYD

-286 WCYGFEE
+286 WCYGFEQ
-293 LSERVAT
+293 LAERVKE
-300 MPVEKAAE
+300 MPAEKAAE
-308 ITGVDAD
+308 ICGLDANQ
-315 LIREASRAYA
+315 IREAARVYA
-325 KAKPAQIAW
+325 AAKPAQIAW
-334 GLGIDQ
+334 GLAIDQ

-346 AGHCIL
+346 AGHCIM

-378 GFGWGNLGPELQS
+378 GFGWNNLGPELQS

-417 LEAGDDAE
+417 LEAGDDAK
-425 YYPFKMGGFED
+425 YYPFKMGVFED

-472 IQACCEVFLPLSS
+472 IQATCEIFLPLSS

-522 MYELGLRC
+522 FYELGLRC
-530 MPVNFE
+530 MPINFE

-550 NYKQS
+550 AYKRT

-567 TEMCGYRKYESGR
+567 TEMCGYYKYESGR
-580 LRPDGQPGFNTPT
+580 LRPDGMPGFNTPT

-614 EEPQLSPVST
+614 EEPQFSPVST
-624 PDIAETYPLVLTT
+624 PEKMEEYPFVLTT
-637 GAHVLLLP
+637 GARTYCYFHSEGKQSPYLREMNP
-645 FRRQADPL
+645 DPL
-653 SARDESRPADRDQPA
+653 IEINP
-668 GRGEVRR
+668 E
-675 GRRPVGGSVQP
+675 
-686 VRHLRAQSEGEPD
+686 
-699 RQAWRGACPA
+699 
-709 RLLVPRKGRRRAD
+709 D
-722 ALRGV
+722 ALKYGIADGQWVEVASPFGKCVLKAKVSQIVKPGV
-727 ALQHQRAH
+727 VHAQHGFWFPEKDPEE
-735 PSQVHRQARFRRAV
+735 PSLYEVWRSNINELIPHFMV
-749 QVHPL
+749 
-754 QREAACGKLRHRHDG
+754 GKLG
-769 SLGPLRKAGDLD
+769 FGAPFKCLICSVK
-781 GGIRFAHRLRIL
+781 
-793 HGMPVVRGGLQGRAP
+793 PVSENYDTDMMEVWDHFGKL
-808 HPRGTVGHPPA
+808 VI

>member
-39 TGCGIKTYVNAA
+39 TGCGIKTYVNSN
-51 GELVKIEGDENH
+51 GELVRVEGDENH

-84 DRVRYPMK
+84 DRVLYPMK

-100 NKWERITWDEAFD
+100 NKWERITWDEAYD
-113 LIAEKVAYYKENYGA
+113 TIAEKVKYFKDKYGA
-128 ESILI
+128 ESILV

-148 AQACIGTPNAC
+148 AHACLGTPNAC

-178 LGATYPEMDY
+178 MGATYPEMDY

-200 FELPELIVFWAKE
+200 FKLPELIVFWGKE

-226 AIDMMRRGSKLMCVE
+226 AIDMMRRGSKLMSID
-241 PRVNWVSTRADWH
+241 PRVNWVATRADWH
-254 LRLRPGTDTALAM
+254 LRLRPGTDAALGM
-267 AMLNVIISEDLYD
+267 AMLNVIIEEDLYD
-280 HDFVEK
+280 HDFVDK
-286 WCYGFEE
+286 WCYGFEQ
-293 LSERVAT
+293 LAERVKE
-300 MPVEKAAE
+300 MPAEKAAE
-308 ITGVDAD
+308 ICDLDANQ
-315 LIREASRAYA
+315 IREAARVYA
-325 KAKPAQIAW
+325 AAKPAQIAW
-334 GLGIDQ
+334 GLAIDQ

-346 AGHCIL
+346 AGHCIM

-378 GFGWGNLGPELQS
+378 GFGWNNLGPELQS

-417 LEAGDDAE
+417 LEAGDDAK
-425 YYPFKMGGFED
+425 YYPFKMGVFED

-472 IQACCEVFLPLSS
+472 IQATCEIFLPLSS

-522 MYELGLRC
+522 FYELGLRC
-530 MPVNFE
+530 MPINFE

-550 NYKQS
+550 AYKKS

-567 TEMCGYRKYESGR
+567 TEMCGYYKYESGR
-580 LRPDGQPGFNTPT
+580 LRPDGMPGFNTPT

-624 PDIAETYPLVLTT
+624 PEKMEEYPFVLTT
-637 GAHVLLLP
+637 GARTYCYFHSEGKQIPYLREMNP
-645 FRRQADPL
+645 DPL
-653 SARDESRPADRDQPA
+653 IEINP
-668 GRGEVRR
+668 E
-675 GRRPVGGSVQP
+675 
-686 VRHLRAQSEGEPD
+686 
-699 RQAWRGACPA
+699 
-709 RLLVPRKGRRRAD
+709 D
-722 ALRGV
+722 ALKHGIADGQWVEVASPFGKCVLKAKVSQIVKPGV
-727 ALQHQRAH
+727 VHAQHGFWFPEKDPEE
-735 PSQVHRQARFRRAV
+735 PSLYEVWRSNINELIPHFMV
-749 QVHPL
+749 
-754 QREAACGKLRHRHDG
+754 GKLG
-769 SLGPLRKAGDLD
+769 FGAPFKCLICSVK
-781 GGIRFAHRLRIL
+781 
-793 HGMPVVRGGLQGRAP
+793 PVSENYDTDMMEVWDHFGKL
-808 HPRGTVGHPPA
+808 VI

>member
-39 TGCGIKTYVNAA
+39 TGCGIKTYVNSN
-51 GELVKIEGDENH
+51 GELVRVEGDENH

-84 DRVRYPMK
+84 DRVLYPMK

-100 NKWERITWDEAFD
+100 NKWERITWDEAYD
-113 LIAEKVAYYKENYGA
+113 TIAEKVKYFKDKYGA
-128 ESILI
+128 ESILV

-148 AQACIGTPNAC
+148 AHACLGTPNAC

-178 LGATYPEMDY
+178 MGATYPEMDY

-200 FELPELIVFWAKE
+200 FKLPELIVFWGKE

-226 AIDMMRRGSKLMCVE
+226 AIDMMRRGSKLMSID

-254 LRLRPGTDTALAM
+254 LRLRPGTDAALGM
-267 AMLNVIISEDLYD
+267 AMLNVIIEEDLYD
-280 HDFVEK
+280 HDFVDK
-286 WCYGFEE
+286 WCYGFEQ
-293 LSERVAT
+293 LAERVKE
-300 MPVEKAAE
+300 MPAEKAAE
-308 ITGVDAD
+308 ICD
-315 LIREASRAYA
+315 LEANQIREAARVYA
-325 KAKPAQIAW
+325 AAKPAQIAW
-334 GLGIDQ
+334 GLAIDQ

-346 AGHCIL
+346 AGHCIM

-378 GFGWGNLGPELQS
+378 GFGWNNLGPELQS

-417 LEAGDDAE
+417 LEAGDDAK
-425 YYPFKMGGFED
+425 YYPFKMGVFED

-472 IQACCEVFLPLSS
+472 IQATCEIFLPLSS

-522 MYELGLRC
+522 FYELGLRC
-530 MPVNFE
+530 MPINFE

-550 NYKQS
+550 AYKKS

-567 TEMCGYRKYESGR
+567 TEMCGYYKYESGR
-580 LRPDGQPGFNTPT
+580 LRPDGMPGFNTPT

-624 PDIAETYPLVLTT
+624 PEKMEEYPFVLTT
-637 GAHVLLLP
+637 GARTYCYFHSEGKQIPYLREMNP
-645 FRRQADPL
+645 DPL
-653 SARDESRPADRDQPA
+653 IEINP
-668 GRGEVRR
+668 E
-675 GRRPVGGSVQP
+675 
-686 VRHLRAQSEGEPD
+686 
-699 RQAWRGACPA
+699 
-709 RLLVPRKGRRRAD
+709 D
-722 ALRGV
+722 ALKHGIADGQWVEVASPFGKCVLKAKVSQIVKPGV
-727 ALQHQRAH
+727 VHAQHGFWFPEKDPDE
-735 PSQVHRQARFRRAV
+735 PSLYEVWRSNINELIPHFMV
-749 QVHPL
+749 
-754 QREAACGKLRHRHDG
+754 GKLG
-769 SLGPLRKAGDLD
+769 FGAPFKCLICSVK
-781 GGIRFAHRLRIL
+781 
-793 HGMPVVRGGLQGRAP
+793 PVSENYDTDMMEVWDHFGKL
-808 HPRGTVGHPPA
+808 VI

>member
-39 TGCGIKTYVNAA
+39 TGCGIKTYVNSN
-51 GELVKIEGDENH
+51 GELVRVEGDENH

-84 DRVRYPMK
+84 DRVLYPMK

-100 NKWERITWDEAFD
+100 NKWERITWDEAYD
-113 LIAEKVAYYKENYGA
+113 TIAEKVKYFKDKYGA
-128 ESILI
+128 ESILV

-148 AQACIGTPNAC
+148 AHACLGTPNAC

-178 LGATYPEMDY
+178 MGATYPEMDY

-200 FELPELIVFWAKE
+200 FKLPELIVFWGKE

-226 AIDMMRRGSKLMCVE
+226 AIDMMRRGSKLMSID

-254 LRLRPGTDTALAM
+254 LRLRPGTDAALGM
-267 AMLNVIISEDLYD
+267 AMLNVIIEEDLYD
-280 HDFVEK
+280 HDFVDK
-286 WCYGFEE
+286 WCYGFEQ
-293 LSERVAT
+293 LAERVKE
-300 MPVEKAAE
+300 MPAEKAAE
-308 ITGVDAD
+308 ICDLDANQ
-315 LIREASRAYA
+315 IREAARVYA
-325 KAKPAQIAW
+325 AAKPAQIAW
-334 GLGIDQ
+334 GLAIDQ

-346 AGHCIL
+346 AGHCIM

-378 GFGWGNLGPELQS
+378 GFGWNNLGPELQS

-417 LEAGDDAE
+417 LEAGDDAK
-425 YYPFKMGGFED
+425 YYPFKMGVFED

-472 IQACCEVFLPLSS
+472 IQATCEIFLPLSS

-522 MYELGLRC
+522 FYELGLRC
-530 MPVNFE
+530 MPINFE

-550 NYKQS
+550 AYKKS

-567 TEMCGYRKYESGR
+567 TEMCGYYKYESGR
-580 LRPDGQPGFNTPT
+580 LRPDGMPGFNNPT

-624 PDIAETYPLVLTT
+624 PEKMEEYPFVLTT
-637 GAHVLLLP
+637 GARTYCYFHSEGKQIPYLREMNP
-645 FRRQADPL
+645 DPL
-653 SARDESRPADRDQPA
+653 IEINP
-668 GRGEVRR
+668 E
-675 GRRPVGGSVQP
+675 
-686 VRHLRAQSEGEPD
+686 
-699 RQAWRGACPA
+699 
-709 RLLVPRKGRRRAD
+709 D
-722 ALRGV
+722 ALKHGIADGQWVEVASPFGKCVLKAKVSQIVKPGV
-727 ALQHQRAH
+727 VHAQHGFWFPEKDPEE
-735 PSQVHRQARFRRAV
+735 PSLYEVWRSNINELIPHFMV
-749 QVHPL
+749 
-754 QREAACGKLRHRHDG
+754 GKLG
-769 SLGPLRKAGDLD
+769 FGAPFKCLICSVK
-781 GGIRFAHRLRIL
+781 
-793 HGMPVVRGGLQGRAP
+793 PVSENYDTDMMEVWDHFGKL
-808 HPRGTVGHPPA
+808 VI

>member
-39 TGCGIKTYVNAA
+39 TGCGIKTYVNSND
-51 GELVKIEGDENH
+51 ELVRVEGDENH

-84 DRVRYPMK
+84 DRVLYPMK

-100 NKWERITWDEAFD
+100 NKWERITWDEAYD
-113 LIAEKVAYYKENYGA
+113 TIAEKVKYFKDKYGA
-128 ESILI
+128 ESILV

-148 AQACIGTPNAC
+148 AHACLGTPNAC

-178 LGATYPEMDY
+178 MGATYPEMDY

-200 FELPELIVFWAKE
+200 FKLPELIVFWGKE

-226 AIDMMRRGSKLMCVE
+226 AIDMMRRGSKLMSID

-254 LRLRPGTDTALAM
+254 LRLRPGTDAALGM
-267 AMLNVIISEDLYD
+267 AMLNVIIEEDLYD
-280 HDFVEK
+280 HDFVDK
-286 WCYGFEE
+286 WCYGFEQ
-293 LSERVAT
+293 LAERVKE
-300 MPVEKAAE
+300 MPAEKAAE
-308 ITGVDAD
+308 ICDLDANQ
-315 LIREASRAYA
+315 IREAARVYA
-325 KAKPAQIAW
+325 AAKPAQIAW
-334 GLGIDQ
+334 GLAIDQ

-346 AGHCIL
+346 AGHCIM

-378 GFGWGNLGPELQS
+378 GFGWNNLGPERQS

-417 LEAGDDAE
+417 LEAGDDAK
-425 YYPFKMGGFED
+425 YYPFKMGVFED

-445 AQPKRWHDAMVK
+445 AQPKRWHDAMVE

-472 IQACCEVFLPLSS
+472 IQATCEIFLPLSS

-522 MYELGLRC
+522 FYELGLRC
-530 MPVNFE
+530 MPINFE

-550 NYKQS
+550 AYKKS

-567 TEMCGYRKYESGR
+567 TEMCGYYKYESGR
-580 LRPDGQPGFNTPT
+580 LRPDGMPGFNTPT

-624 PDIAETYPLVLTT
+624 PEKMEEYPFVLTT
-637 GAHVLLLP
+637 GARTYCYFHSEGKQIPYLREMNP
-645 FRRQADPL
+645 DPL
-653 SARDESRPADRDQPA
+653 IEINP
-668 GRGEVRR
+668 E
-675 GRRPVGGSVQP
+675 
-686 VRHLRAQSEGEPD
+686 
-699 RQAWRGACPA
+699 
-709 RLLVPRKGRRRAD
+709 D
-722 ALRGV
+722 ALKHGIADGQWVEVASPFGKCVLKAKVSQIVKPGV
-727 ALQHQRAH
+727 VHAQHGFWFPEKDPEE
-735 PSQVHRQARFRRAV
+735 PSLYEVWRSNINELIPHFMV
-749 QVHPL
+749 
-754 QREAACGKLRHRHDG
+754 GKLG
-769 SLGPLRKAGDLD
+769 FGAPFKCLICSVK
-781 GGIRFAHRLRIL
+781 
-793 HGMPVVRGGLQGRAP
+793 PVSENYDTDMMEVWDHFGKL
-808 HPRGTVGHPPA
+808 VI

>member
-9 TADLGKPWRFE
+9 TADLGKSWRFE

-39 TGCGIKTYVNAA
+39 TGCGIKTYVNSN
-51 GELVKIEGDENH
+51 GELVRVEGDENH

-84 DRVRYPMK
+84 DRVLYPMK

-100 NKWERITWDEAFD
+100 NKWERITWDEAYD
-113 LIAEKVAYYKENYGA
+113 TIAEKVKYFKDKYGA
-128 ESILI
+128 ESILV

-148 AQACIGTPNAC
+148 AHACLGTPNAC

-178 LGATYPEMDY
+178 MGATYPEMDY

-200 FELPELIVFWAKE
+200 FKLPELIVFWGKE

-226 AIDMMRRGSKLMCVE
+226 AIDMMRRGSKLMSID

-254 LRLRPGTDTALAM
+254 LRLRPGTDAALGM
-267 AMLNVIISEDLYD
+267 AMLNVIIEEDLYD
-280 HDFVEK
+280 HDFVDK
-286 WCYGFEE
+286 WCYGFEQ
-293 LSERVAT
+293 LAERVKE
-300 MPVEKAAE
+300 MPAEKAAE
-308 ITGVDAD
+308 ICDLDANQ
-315 LIREASRAYA
+315 IREAARVYA
-325 KAKPAQIAW
+325 AAKPAQIAW
-334 GLGIDQ
+334 GLAIDQ

-346 AGHCIL
+346 AGHCIM

-378 GFGWGNLGPELQS
+378 GFGWNNLGPELQS

-417 LEAGDDAE
+417 LEAGDDAK
-425 YYPFKMGGFED
+425 YYPFKMGVFED

-472 IQACCEVFLPLSS
+472 IQATCEIFLPLSS

-522 MYELGLRC
+522 FYELGLRC
-530 MPVNFE
+530 MPINFE

-550 NYKQS
+550 AYKKS

-567 TEMCGYRKYESGR
+567 TEMCGYYKYESGR
-580 LRPDGQPGFNTPT
+580 LRPDGMPGFNTPT

-624 PDIAETYPLVLTT
+624 PEKMEEYPFVLTT
-637 GAHVLLLP
+637 GARTYCYFHSEGKQIPYLREMNP
-645 FRRQADPL
+645 DPL
-653 SARDESRPADRDQPA
+653 IEINP
-668 GRGEVRR
+668 E
-675 GRRPVGGSVQP
+675 
-686 VRHLRAQSEGEPD
+686 
-699 RQAWRGACPA
+699 
-709 RLLVPRKGRRRAD
+709 D
-722 ALRGV
+722 ALKHGIADGQWVEVASPFGKCVLKAKVSQIVKPGV
-727 ALQHQRAH
+727 VHAQHGFWFPEKDPEE
-735 PSQVHRQARFRRAV
+735 PSLYEVWRSNINELIPHFMV
-749 QVHPL
+749 
-754 QREAACGKLRHRHDG
+754 GKLG
-769 SLGPLRKAGDLD
+769 FGAPFKCLICSVK
-781 GGIRFAHRLRIL
+781 
-793 HGMPVVRGGLQGRAP
+793 PVSENYDTDMMEVWDHFGKL
-808 HPRGTVGHPPA
+808 VI

>member
-39 TGCGIKTYVNAA
+39 TGCGIKTYVNSN
-51 GELVKIEGDENH
+51 GELVRVEGDENH

-84 DRVRYPMK
+84 DRVLYPMK

-100 NKWERITWDEAFD
+100 NKWERITWDEAYD
-113 LIAEKVAYYKENYGA
+113 TIAEKVKYFKDKYGA
-128 ESILI
+128 ESILV

-148 AQACIGTPNAC
+148 AHACLGTPNAC

-178 LGATYPEMDY
+178 MGATYPEMDY

-200 FELPELIVFWAKE
+200 FKLPELIVFWGKE

-226 AIDMMRRGSKLMCVE
+226 AIDMMRRGSKLMSID

-254 LRLRPGTDTALAM
+254 LRLRPGTDAALGM

-286 WCYGFEE
+286 WCYGFEQ
-293 LSERVAT
+293 LAERVKE
-300 MPVEKAAE
+300 MPAEKAAE
-308 ITGVDAD
+308 ICGLDANQ
-315 LIREASRAYA
+315 IREAARVYA
-325 KAKPAQIAW
+325 AAKPAQIAW
-334 GLGIDQ
+334 GLAIDQ

-346 AGHCIL
+346 AGHCIM

-378 GFGWGNLGPELQS
+378 GFGWNNLGPELQS

-417 LEAGDDAE
+417 LEAGDDAK
-425 YYPFKMGGFED
+425 YYPFKMGVFED

-457 NLEWCFGIDVWMTPT
+457 NLEWCFGIDVWLTPT
-472 IQACCEVFLPLSS
+472 IQATCEIFLPLSS

-522 MYELGLRC
+522 FYELGLRC
-530 MPVNFE
+530 MPINFE

-550 NYKQS
+550 AYKRT

-567 TEMCGYRKYESGR
+567 TEMCGYYKYESGR
-580 LRPDGQPGFNTPT
+580 LRPDGMPGFNTPT

-614 EEPQLSPVST
+614 EEPQFSPVST
-624 PDIAETYPLVLTT
+624 PEKMEEYPFVLTT
-637 GAHVLLLP
+637 GARTYCYFHSEGKQIPYLREMNP
-645 FRRQADPL
+645 DPL
-653 SARDESRPADRDQPA
+653 IEINP
-668 GRGEVRR
+668 E
-675 GRRPVGGSVQP
+675 
-686 VRHLRAQSEGEPD
+686 
-699 RQAWRGACPA
+699 
-709 RLLVPRKGRRRAD
+709 D
-722 ALRGV
+722 ALKYGIADGQWVEVASPFGKCVLKAKVSQIVKPGV
-727 ALQHQRAH
+727 VHAQHGFWFPEKNPEE
-735 PSQVHRQARFRRAV
+735 PSLYEVWRSNINELIPHFMV
-749 QVHPL
+749 
-754 QREAACGKLRHRHDG
+754 GKLG
-769 SLGPLRKAGDLD
+769 FGAPFKCLICSVK
-781 GGIRFAHRLRIL
+781 
-793 HGMPVVRGGLQGRAP
+793 PVSENYDTDMMEVWDHFGKL
-808 HPRGTVGHPPA
+808 VI

>member
-39 TGCGIKTYVNAA
+39 TGCGIKTYVNSN
-51 GELVKIEGDENH
+51 GELVRVEGDENH

-84 DRVRYPMK
+84 DRVLYPMK

-100 NKWERITWDEAFD
+100 NKWERITWDEAYD
-113 LIAEKVAYYKENYGA
+113 TIAEKVKYFKDKYGA
-128 ESILI
+128 ESILV

-148 AQACIGTPNAC
+148 AHACLGTPNAC

-178 LGATYPEMDY
+178 MGATYPEMDY

-200 FELPELIVFWAKE
+200 FKLPELIVFWGKE

-226 AIDMMRRGSKLMCVE
+226 AIDMMRRGSKLMSID

-254 LRLRPGTDTALAM
+254 LRLRPGTDAALGM
-267 AMLNVIISEDLYD
+267 AMLNVIIEEDLYD
-280 HDFVEK
+280 HDFVDK
-286 WCYGFEE
+286 WCYGFEQ
-293 LSERVAT
+293 LAERVKE
-300 MPVEKAAE
+300 MPAEKAAE
-308 ITGVDAD
+308 ICD
-315 LIREASRAYA
+315 LEANQIREAARVYA
-325 KAKPAQIAW
+325 AAKPAQIAW
-334 GLGIDQ
+334 GLAIDQ

-346 AGHCIL
+346 AGHCIM

-378 GFGWGNLGPELQS
+378 GFGWNNLGPELQS

-417 LEAGDDAE
+417 LEAGDDAK
-425 YYPFKMGGFED
+425 YYPFKMGVFED

-472 IQACCEVFLPLSS
+472 IQATCEIFLPLSS

-522 MYELGLRC
+522 FYELGLRC
-530 MPVNFE
+530 MPINFE

-550 NYKQS
+550 ANKKS

-567 TEMCGYRKYESGR
+567 TEMCGYYKYESGR
-580 LRPDGQPGFNTPT
+580 LRPDGMPGFNTPT

-624 PDIAETYPLVLTT
+624 PEKMEEYPFVLTT
-637 GAHVLLLP
+637 GARTYCYFHSEGKQIPYLREMNP
-645 FRRQADPL
+645 DPL
-653 SARDESRPADRDQPA
+653 IEINP
-668 GRGEVRR
+668 E
-675 GRRPVGGSVQP
+675 
-686 VRHLRAQSEGEPD
+686 
-699 RQAWRGACPA
+699 
-709 RLLVPRKGRRRAD
+709 D
-722 ALRGV
+722 ALKHGIADGQWVEVASPFGKCVLKAKVSQIVKPGV
-727 ALQHQRAH
+727 VHAQHGFWFPEKDPEE
-735 PSQVHRQARFRRAV
+735 PSLYEVWRSNINELIPHFMV
-749 QVHPL
+749 
-754 QREAACGKLRHRHDG
+754 GKLG
-769 SLGPLRKAGDLD
+769 FGAPFKCLICSVK
-781 GGIRFAHRLRIL
+781 
-793 HGMPVVRGGLQGRAP
+793 PVSENYDTDMMEVWDHFGKL
-808 HPRGTVGHPPA
+808 VI

>member
-39 TGCGIKTYVNAA
+39 TGCGIKTYVNSN
-51 GELVKIEGDENH
+51 GELVRVEGDENH

-84 DRVRYPMK
+84 DRVLYPMK

-100 NKWERITWDEAFD
+100 NKWERITWDEAYD
-113 LIAEKVAYYKENYGA
+113 TIAEKVKYFKDKYGA
-128 ESILI
+128 ESILV

-148 AQACIGTPNAC
+148 AHACLGTPNAC

-178 LGATYPEMDY
+178 MGATYPEMDY

-200 FELPELIVFWAKE
+200 FKLPELIVFWGKE

-226 AIDMMRRGSKLMCVE
+226 AIDMMRRGSKLMSID

-254 LRLRPGTDTALAM
+254 LRLRPGTDAALGM
-267 AMLNVIISEDLYD
+267 AMLNVIIEEDLYD

-286 WCYGFEE
+286 WCYGFEQ
-293 LSERVAT
+293 LAERVKELPA
-300 MPVEKAAE
+300 EKAAE
-308 ITGVDAD
+308 ICGLDANQ
-315 LIREASRAYA
+315 IREAARVYA
-325 KAKPAQIAW
+325 AAKPAQIAW
-334 GLGIDQ
+334 GLAIDQ

-346 AGHCIL
+346 AGHCIM

-378 GFGWGNLGPELQS
+378 GFGWNNLGPELQS

-417 LEAGDDAE
+417 LEAGDDAK
-425 YYPFKMGGFED
+425 YYPFKMGVFED

-472 IQACCEVFLPLSS
+472 IQATCEIFLPLSS

-522 MYELGLRC
+522 FYELGLRC
-530 MPVNFE
+530 MPINFE

-550 NYKQS
+550 AYKRT

-567 TEMCGYRKYESGR
+567 TEMCGYYKYESGR
-580 LRPDGQPGFNTPT
+580 LRPDGMPGFNTPT

-614 EEPQLSPVST
+614 EEPQFSPVST
-624 PDIAETYPLVLTT
+624 PEKMEEYPFVLTT
-637 GAHVLLLP
+637 GARTYCYFHSEGKQIPYLREMNP
-645 FRRQADPL
+645 DPL
-653 SARDESRPADRDQPA
+653 IEINP
-668 GRGEVRR
+668 E
-675 GRRPVGGSVQP
+675 
-686 VRHLRAQSEGEPD
+686 
-699 RQAWRGACPA
+699 
-709 RLLVPRKGRRRAD
+709 D
-722 ALRGV
+722 ALKYGIADGQWVEVASPFGKCVLKAKVSQIVKPGV
-727 ALQHQRAH
+727 VHAQHGFWFPEKDPEE
-735 PSQVHRQARFRRAV
+735 PSLYEVWRSNINELIPHFMV
-749 QVHPL
+749 
-754 QREAACGKLRHRHDG
+754 GKLG
-769 SLGPLRKAGDLD
+769 FGAPFKCLICSVK
-781 GGIRFAHRLRIL
+781 
-793 HGMPVVRGGLQGRAP
+793 PVSENYDTDMMEVWDHFGKL
-808 HPRGTVGHPPA
+808 VI

>member
-39 TGCGIKTYVNAA
+39 TGCGIKTYVNSN
-51 GELVKIEGDENH
+51 GELVRVEGDENH

-84 DRVRYPMK
+84 DRVLYPMK

-100 NKWERITWDEAFD
+100 NKWERITWDEAYD
-113 LIAEKVAYYKENYGA
+113 TIAEKVKYFKDKYGA
-128 ESILI
+128 ESILV

-148 AQACIGTPNAC
+148 AHACLGTPNAC

-178 LGATYPEMDY
+178 MGATYPEMDY

-200 FELPELIVFWAKE
+200 FKLPELIVFWGKE

-226 AIDMMRRGSKLMCVE
+226 AIDMMRRGSKLMSID

-254 LRLRPGTDTALAM
+254 LRLRPGTDAALGM
-267 AMLNVIISEDLYD
+267 AMLNVIIEEDLYD
-280 HDFVEK
+280 HDFVDK
-286 WCYGFEE
+286 WCYGFEQ
-293 LSERVAT
+293 LAERVKE
-300 MPVEKAAE
+300 MPAEKAAE
-308 ITGVDAD
+308 ICDLDANQ
-315 LIREASRAYA
+315 IREAARVYA
-325 KAKPAQIAW
+325 AAKPAQIAW
-334 GLGIDQ
+334 GLAIDQ

-346 AGHCIL
+346 AGHCIM

-378 GFGWGNLGPELQS
+378 GFGWNNLGPELQS

-417 LEAGDDAE
+417 LEAGDDAK
-425 YYPFKMGGFED
+425 YYPFKMGVFED

-472 IQACCEVFLPLSS
+472 IQATCEIFLPLSS

-522 MYELGLRC
+522 FYELGLRC
-530 MPVNFE
+530 MPINFE

-550 NYKQS
+550 AYKKS

-567 TEMCGYRKYESGR
+567 TEMCGYYKYESGR
-580 LRPDGQPGFNTPT
+580 LRPDGMPGFNPPT

-624 PDIAETYPLVLTT
+624 PEKMEEYPFVLTT
-637 GAHVLLLP
+637 GARTYCYFHSEGKQIPYLREMNP
-645 FRRQADPL
+645 DPL
-653 SARDESRPADRDQPA
+653 IEINP
-668 GRGEVRR
+668 E
-675 GRRPVGGSVQP
+675 
-686 VRHLRAQSEGEPD
+686 
-699 RQAWRGACPA
+699 
-709 RLLVPRKGRRRAD
+709 D
-722 ALRGV
+722 ALKHGIADGQWVEVASPFGKCVLKAKVSQIVKPGV
-727 ALQHQRAH
+727 VHAQHGFWFPEKDPEE
-735 PSQVHRQARFRRAV
+735 PSLYEVWRSNINELIPHFMV
-749 QVHPL
+749 
-754 QREAACGKLRHRHDG
+754 GKLG
-769 SLGPLRKAGDLD
+769 FGAPFKCLICSVK
-781 GGIRFAHRLRIL
+781 
-793 HGMPVVRGGLQGRAP
+793 PVSENYDTDMMEVWDHFGKL
-808 HPRGTVGHPPA
+808 VI

>member
-1 MKIFKGQG
+1 MKLFKGQG

-39 TGCGIKTYVNAA
+39 TGCGIKTYVNSN
-51 GELVKIEGDENH
+51 GELVRVEGDENH

-84 DRVRYPMK
+84 DRVLYPMK

-100 NKWERITWDEAFD
+100 NKWERITWDEAYD
-113 LIAEKVAYYKENYGA
+113 TIAEKVKYFKDKYGA
-128 ESILI
+128 ESILV

-148 AQACIGTPNAC
+148 AHACLGTPNAC

-178 LGATYPEMDY
+178 MGATYPEMDY

-200 FELPELIVFWAKE
+200 FKLPELIVFWGKE

-226 AIDMMRRGSKLMCVE
+226 AIDMMRRGSKLMSID

-254 LRLRPGTDTALAM
+254 LRLRPGTDAALGM
-267 AMLNVIISEDLYD
+267 AMLNVIIEEDLYD
-280 HDFVEK
+280 HDFVDK
-286 WCYGFEE
+286 WCYGFEQ
-293 LSERVAT
+293 LAERVKE
-300 MPVEKAAE
+300 MPAEKAAE
-308 ITGVDAD
+308 ICDLDANQ
-315 LIREASRAYA
+315 IREAARVYA
-325 KAKPAQIAW
+325 AAKPAQIAW
-334 GLGIDQ
+334 GLAIDQ

-346 AGHCIL
+346 AGHCIM

-378 GFGWGNLGPELQS
+378 GFGWNNLGPELQS

-417 LEAGDDAE
+417 LEAGDDAK
-425 YYPFKMGGFED
+425 YYPFKMGVFED

-472 IQACCEVFLPLSS
+472 IQATCEIFLPLSS

-522 MYELGLRC
+522 FYELGLRC
-530 MPVNFE
+530 MPINFE

-550 NYKQS
+550 AYKKS

-567 TEMCGYRKYESGR
+567 TEMCGYYKYESGR
-580 LRPDGQPGFNTPT
+580 LRPDGMPGFNTPT

-624 PDIAETYPLVLTT
+624 PEKMEEYPFVLTT
-637 GAHVLLLP
+637 GARTYCYFHSEGKQIPYLREINP
-645 FRRQADPL
+645 DPL
-653 SARDESRPADRDQPA
+653 IEINP
-668 GRGEVRR
+668 E
-675 GRRPVGGSVQP
+675 
-686 VRHLRAQSEGEPD
+686 
-699 RQAWRGACPA
+699 
-709 RLLVPRKGRRRAD
+709 D
-722 ALRGV
+722 ALKHGIADGQWVEVASPFGKCVLKAKVSQIVKPGV
-727 ALQHQRAH
+727 VHAQHGFWFPEKDPEE
-735 PSQVHRQARFRRAV
+735 PSLYEVWRSNINELIPHFMV
-749 QVHPL
+749 
-754 QREAACGKLRHRHDG
+754 GKLG
-769 SLGPLRKAGDLD
+769 FGAPFKCLICSVK
-781 GGIRFAHRLRIL
+781 
-793 HGMPVVRGGLQGRAP
+793 PVSENYDTDMMEVWDHFGKL
-808 HPRGTVGHPPA
+808 VI

>member
-39 TGCGIKTYVNAA
+39 TGCGIKTYVNSN
-51 GELVKIEGDENH
+51 GELVRVEGDENH

-84 DRVRYPMK
+84 DRVLYPMK

-100 NKWERITWDEAFD
+100 NKWERITWDEAYD
-113 LIAEKVAYYKENYGA
+113 TIAEKVKYFKDKYGA
-128 ESILI
+128 ESILV

-148 AQACIGTPNAC
+148 AHACLGTPNAC

-178 LGATYPEMDY
+178 MGATYPEMDY

-200 FELPELIVFWAKE
+200 FKLPELIVFWGKE

-226 AIDMMRRGSKLMCVE
+226 AIDMMRRGSKLMSID

-254 LRLRPGTDTALAM
+254 LRLRPGTDAALGM
-267 AMLNVIISEDLYD
+267 AMLNVIIEEDLYD
-280 HDFVEK
+280 HDFVER
-286 WCYGFEE
+286 WCYGFEQ
-293 LSERVAT
+293 LAERVKE
-300 MPVEKAAE
+300 MPAEKAAE
-308 ITGVDAD
+308 ITGVDAG
-315 LIREASRAYA
+315 LITEAARVYA
-325 KAKPAQIAW
+325 AAKPAQIAW
-334 GLGIDQ
+334 GLAIDQ

-346 AGHCIL
+346 AGHCIM

-378 GFGWGNLGPELQS
+378 GFGWNNLGPELQS

-417 LEAGDDAE
+417 LEAGDDAK
-425 YYPFKMGGFED
+425 YYPFKMGVFED

-472 IQACCEVFLPLSS
+472 IQATCEIFLPLSS

-499 SPIMAGAVNKSIT
+499 SPIMAGAVGKPIPAGT
-512 VGDCKGDCEI
+512 CKGDCEI
-522 MYELGLRC
+522 FYELGLRC
-530 MPVNFE
+530 MPINFE

-550 NYKQS
+550 AYKKS

-567 TEMCGYRKYESGR
+567 TEMCGYYKYESGR
-580 LRPDGQPGFNTPT
+580 LRPDGMPGFNTPT

-624 PDIAETYPLVLTT
+624 PEKMEEYPFVLTT
-637 GAHVLLLP
+637 GARTYCYFHSEGKQIPYLREMNP
-645 FRRQADPL
+645 DPL
-653 SARDESRPADRDQPA
+653 IEINP
-668 GRGEVRR
+668 E
-675 GRRPVGGSVQP
+675 
-686 VRHLRAQSEGEPD
+686 
-699 RQAWRGACPA
+699 
-709 RLLVPRKGRRRAD
+709 D
-722 ALRGV
+722 ALKHGIADGQWVEVASPFGKCVLKAKVSQIVKPGV
-727 ALQHQRAH
+727 VHAQHGFWFPEKDPEE
-735 PSQVHRQARFRRAV
+735 PSLYEVWRSNINELIPHFMV
-749 QVHPL
+749 
-754 QREAACGKLRHRHDG
+754 GKLG
-769 SLGPLRKAGDLD
+769 FGAPFKCLICSVK
-781 GGIRFAHRLRIL
+781 
-793 HGMPVVRGGLQGRAP
+793 PVSENYDTDMMEVWDHFGKL
-808 HPRGTVGHPPA
+808 VI

>member
-39 TGCGIKTYVNAA
+39 TGCGIKTYVNSN
-51 GELVKIEGDENH
+51 GELVRVEGDENH

-84 DRVRYPMK
+84 DRVLYPMK

-100 NKWERITWDEAFD
+100 NKWERITWDEAYD
-113 LIAEKVAYYKENYGA
+113 TIAEKVKYFKDKYGA
-128 ESILI
+128 ESILV

-148 AQACIGTPNAC
+148 AHACLGTPNAC

-178 LGATYPEMDY
+178 MGATYPEMDY

-200 FELPELIVFWAKE
+200 FKLPELIVFWGKE

-226 AIDMMRRGSKLMCVE
+226 AIDMMRRGSKLMSID
-241 PRVNWVSTRADWH
+241 PRVNWVSTRADWR
-254 LRLRPGTDTALAM
+254 LRLRPGTDAALGM
-267 AMLNVIISEDLYD
+267 AMLNVIIEEDLYD
-280 HDFVEK
+280 HDFVDK
-286 WCYGFEE
+286 WCYGFEQ
-293 LSERVAT
+293 LAERVKE
-300 MPVEKAAE
+300 MPAEKAAE
-308 ITGVDAD
+308 ICDLDANQ
-315 LIREASRAYA
+315 IREAARVYA
-325 KAKPAQIAW
+325 AAKPAQIAW
-334 GLGIDQ
+334 GLAIDQ

-346 AGHCIL
+346 AGHCIM

-378 GFGWGNLGPELQS
+378 GFGWNNLGPELQS

-417 LEAGDDAE
+417 LEAGDDAK
-425 YYPFKMGGFED
+425 YYPFKMGVFED

-472 IQACCEVFLPLSS
+472 IQATCEIFLPLSS

-522 MYELGLRC
+522 FYELGLRC
-530 MPVNFE
+530 MPINFE

-550 NYKQS
+550 AYKKS

-567 TEMCGYRKYESGR
+567 TEMCGYYKYESGR
-580 LRPDGQPGFNTPT
+580 LRPDGMPGFNTPT

-624 PDIAETYPLVLTT
+624 PEKMEEYPFVLTT
-637 GAHVLLLP
+637 GARTYCYFHSEGKQIPYLREMNP
-645 FRRQADPL
+645 DPL
-653 SARDESRPADRDQPA
+653 IEINP
-668 GRGEVRR
+668 E
-675 GRRPVGGSVQP
+675 
-686 VRHLRAQSEGEPD
+686 
-699 RQAWRGACPA
+699 
-709 RLLVPRKGRRRAD
+709 D
-722 ALRGV
+722 ALKHGIADGQWVEVASPFGKCVLKAKVSQIVKSGV
-727 ALQHQRAH
+727 VHAQHGFWFPEKDPEE
-735 PSQVHRQARFRRAV
+735 PSLYEVWRSNINELIPHFMV
-749 QVHPL
+749 
-754 QREAACGKLRHRHDG
+754 GKLG
-769 SLGPLRKAGDLD
+769 FGAPFKCLICSVK
-781 GGIRFAHRLRIL
+781 
-793 HGMPVVRGGLQGRAP
+793 PVSENYDTDMMEVWDHFGKL
-808 HPRGTVGHPPA
+808 VI

>member
-39 TGCGIKTYVNAA
+39 TGCGIKTYVNSN
-51 GELVKIEGDENH
+51 GELVRVEGDENH

-84 DRVRYPMK
+84 DRVLYPMK

-100 NKWERITWDEAFD
+100 NKWERITWDEAYD
-113 LIAEKVAYYKENYGA
+113 TIAEKVKYFKDKYGA
-128 ESILI
+128 ESILV

-148 AQACIGTPNAC
+148 AHACLGTPNAC

-178 LGATYPEMDY
+178 MGATYPEMDY

-200 FELPELIVFWAKE
+200 FKLPELIVFWGKE

-226 AIDMMRRGSKLMCVE
+226 AIDMMRRGSKLMSID

-254 LRLRPGTDTALAM
+254 LRLRPGTDAALGM
-267 AMLNVIISEDLYD
+267 AMLNVIIEEDLYD
-280 HDFVEK
+280 HDFVDK
-286 WCYGFEE
+286 WCYGFDQ
-293 LSERVAT
+293 LAERVKT
-300 MPVEKAAE
+300 MPAEKAAE
-308 ITGVDAD
+308 ICGLDAGE
-315 LIREASRAYA
+315 IREAARVYA
-325 KAKPAQIAW
+325 AAKPAQIAW
-334 GLGIDQ
+334 GLAIDQ

-346 AGHCIL
+346 AGHCIM

-378 GFGWGNLGPELQS
+378 GFGWNNLGPELQS

-417 LEAGDDAE
+417 LEAGDDAK
-425 YYPFKMGGFED
+425 YYPFKMGVFED

-472 IQACCEVFLPLSS
+472 IQATCEIFLPLSS

-522 MYELGLRC
+522 FYELGLRC
-530 MPVNFE
+530 MPINFE

-550 NYKQS
+550 AYKKS

-567 TEMCGYRKYESGR
+567 TEMCGYYKYESGR
-580 LRPDGQPGFNTPT
+580 LRPDGMPGFNTPT

-624 PDIAETYPLVLTT
+624 PEKMEEYPFVLTT
-637 GAHVLLLP
+637 GARTYCYFHSEGKQIPYLREMNP
-645 FRRQADPL
+645 DPL
-653 SARDESRPADRDQPA
+653 IEINP
-668 GRGEVRR
+668 E
-675 GRRPVGGSVQP
+675 
-686 VRHLRAQSEGEPD
+686 
-699 RQAWRGACPA
+699 
-709 RLLVPRKGRRRAD
+709 D
-722 ALRGV
+722 ALKHGIADGQWVEVASPFGKCVLKAKVSQIVKPGV
-727 ALQHQRAH
+727 VHAQHGFWFPEKDPEE
-735 PSQVHRQARFRRAV
+735 PSLYEVWRSNINELIPHFMV
-749 QVHPL
+749 
-754 QREAACGKLRHRHDG
+754 GKLG
-769 SLGPLRKAGDLD
+769 FGAPFKCLICSVK
-781 GGIRFAHRLRIL
+781 
-793 HGMPVVRGGLQGRAP
+793 PVSENYDTDMMEVWDHFGKL
-808 HPRGTVGHPPA
+808 VI